1 MRRTG
6 ARSDCNHA
14 AMSEYSTRKE
24 NRYPVQVA
32 DGFARCLMKV
42 MANALTN
49 SMITWWTVNEE
60 RLKKGLTL
68 LQKIPQLKSKK
79 DIFLIAECRGE
90 DIVLLCELLKTNA
103 IPTRK
108 LELRSAIILVKKSN
122 FHSWNQIMIT
132 GNEMRLEGAQS
143 LSESLLCNMT
153 LTELNLCGDGTMQT
167 SK

>member
-1 MRRTG
+1 M
-6 ARSDCNHA
+6 
-14 AMSEYSTRKE
+14 
-24 NRYPVQVA
+24 
-32 DGFARCLMKV
+32 
-42 MANALTN
+42 
-49 SMITWWTVNEE
+49 NEE
-60 RLKKGLTL
+60 SLKKGQSL

-108 LELRSAIILVKKSN
+108 LELRSAIILVKISN
-122 FHSWNQIMIT
+122 NQSCNPIMIT